1 MKTRIVGIFGALALL
16 LSTGSVFAF
25 DQRPIR
31 YSGTFGCSFVN
42 NAGLGF
48 GTGSG
53 NVTDTTCTGQDTFGL
68 NNNQTI
74 GADVSPSTETCTAPD
89 GTPGTLNVL
98 FYATFVNTYNFS
110 GDQLWT
116 TSVTGSQC
124 ISQTTGS
131 LGGSRQYTII
141 GGSGFFTNAT
151 GTINVTY
158 TGSYLALPVG
168 STGYFGHVTG
178 TSSGTITP

>member
-1 MKTRIVGIFGALALL
+1 MKTRIFGIFGALALL
-16 LSTGSVFAF
+16 LSAGSVFAF
-25 DQRPIR
+25 DQRPFR
-31 YSGTFGCSFVN
+31 YNGTFGCSFVN
-42 NAGLGF
+42 NAGLNF
-48 GTGSG
+48 GSG

-68 NNNQTI
+68 NNNQTL
-74 GADVSPSTETCTAPD
+74 GSDGPAEGTCTAPD
-89 GTPGTLNVL
+89 GTLGTQYPL
-98 FYATFVNTYNFS
+98 FFATFVNTYNFS

-116 TSVTGSQC
+116 SSVTGSQC

-131 LGGSRQYTII
+131 LSGTRAYTIN
-141 GGSGFFTNAT
+141 GGSGFFTGAT

-158 TGSYLALPVG
+158 TGSYLGLPAG